1 MAQQSV
7 FGVQGPFTLTNTLPH
22 TGNGVAIVDKV
33 LGTAL
38 VLPMGN
44 VVTELSVR
52 RRGTLNDPNLT
63 AGKSVAV
70 GLQRNTSLGDP
81 ATDPRKFTGTPGV
94 LTDDLNAQTVLDP
107 ATNNS
112 LEQPFRTFNINLNAT
127 TQANGFH
134 TGELRDRTLVS
145 QCAMGDMITSGA
157 LSFIIKYKP
166 FSGSVARRHNV

>member
-1 MAQQSV
+1 MVQQSV
-7 FGVQGPFTLTNTLPH
+7 FGIQGPFTLTNTLPH
-22 TGNGVAIVDKV
+22 SGNGIAIVDKV
-33 LGTAL
+33 LGTPL
-38 VLPMGN
+38 ILPMGH
-44 VVTELSVR
+44 VITELSMR

-70 GLQRNTSLGDP
+70 GLLRNAGLGDP
-81 ATDPRKFTGTPGV
+81 ATDPRKFTGTPGI
-94 LTDDLNAQTVLDP
+94 LTDDLNAQTILNQ

-145 QCAMGDMITSGA
+145 QCAMGASITSGA
-157 LSFIIKYKP
+157 LSFVIKYKP
-166 FSGSVARRHNV
+166 FSGSVVRRHNV